1 MSGADA
7 GTRFPTKFK
16 KKERKENDMK
26 LQTAKKCEIANKIL
40 SEMNKNNLTSDKEI
54 TITVKLN
61 KSDANIREVV
71 LTQ

>member
-1 MSGADA
+1 
-7 GTRFPTKFK
+7 
-16 KKERKENDMK
+16 MK

-61 KSDANIREVV
+61 KSDAKIREVV
-71 LTQ
+71 LMQ